1 MQENLKEFKHIPV
14 LLEEVIEY
22 LNIKSDGT
30 YIDGTLG
37 GAGHSTEII
46 KRLKNGTLI
55 GIDRDKEALEV
66 SEKRLLKYKDKNTK
80 LILIHDKYENIK
92 DIVSELGIGNVDG
105 IILDLGVSSYQL
117 DMKERGFSYN
127 EDGPLDMRM
136 DQTQEKSAELII
148 NTYSEEDLANIIFK
162 YGEEKFSRRIA
173 SAIIKNREQKQ
184 IKTTKELTKII
195 ESVVP
200 FNKKDGNR
208 SKRTFQALRIET
220 NDELKGLENTI
231 EDAIKSLN
239 NNGRLLV
246 ITFHSL
252 EDRIAK
258 QKFIELEGRCTCPKD
273 LPVCSCNFVSHG
285 KIITKKI
292 IVPSEEEMSKNKRA
306 HSAKLRV
313 FEKKG

>member
-1 MQENLKEFKHIPV
+1 MQEKLKKFKHIPV
-14 LLEEVIEY
+14 LLEEVIEN
-22 LNIKSDGT
+22 LNLQENGI

-46 KRLKNGTLI
+46 KKLKNGILI
-55 GIDRDKEALEV
+55 GIDKDKEALEV
-66 SEKRLLKYKDKNTK
+66 SEKRLLEYKDKNTK
-80 LILIHDKYENIK
+80 LILVHDKYENIK
-92 DIVSELGIGNVDG
+92 NIISELNIEKVDG
-105 IILDLGVSSYQL
+105 ILLDLGVSSYQL
-117 DMKERGFSYN
+117 DIKERGFSYN

-136 DQTQEKSAELII
+136 DQTQEKSAELIV

-162 YGEEKFSRRIA
+162 YGEERYSRRIA
-173 SAIIKNREQKQ
+173 SEIVKSRKQKE

-200 FNKKDGNR
+200 YNKKDGNR
-208 SKRTFQALRIET
+208 SKRTFQAIRIET
-220 NDELKGLENTI
+220 NDELKDLEKTI
-231 EDAIKSLN
+231 EDAIKSLK

-252 EDRIAK
+252 EDRIVK

-273 LPVCSCNFVSHG
+273 LPVCVCNYISYG

-292 IVPSEEEMSKNKRA
+292 ILPSEDEMSKNKRA
-306 HSAKLRV
+306 HSAKLRI
-313 FEKKG
+313 FEKRG

>member
-1 MQENLKEFKHIPV
+1 MQEKLKKFKHIPV
-14 LLEEVIEY
+14 LLEEVIEN
-22 LNIKSDGT
+22 LNLQEDGI

-46 KRLKNGTLI
+46 KKLKNGILI
-55 GIDRDKEALEV
+55 GIDKDKEALEV
-66 SEKRLLKYKDKNTK
+66 SEKRLLEHKDKDTK
-80 LILIHDKYENIK
+80 LILVHDKYENIK
-92 DIVSELGIGNVDG
+92 NIISDLNIEKVDG
-105 IILDLGVSSYQL
+105 ILLDLGVSSYQL
-117 DMKERGFSYN
+117 DVKERGFSYK

-148 NTYSEEDLANIIFK
+148 NTYSEDDLANIIFK
-162 YGEEKFSRRIA
+162 YGEERYSRRIA
-173 SAIIKNREQKQ
+173 SAIIKSRKQKE
-184 IKTTKELTKII
+184 IKTTKELTEII

-220 NDELKGLENTI
+220 NDELKDLEKTI
-231 EDAIKSLN
+231 EDAIKSLK

-252 EDRIAK
+252 EDRIVK

-273 LPVCSCNFVSHG
+273 LPVCVCNYISYG

-292 IVPSEEEMSKNKRA
+292 ILPSEDEMSKNKRA
-306 HSAKLRV
+306 HSEIGRAHV
-313 FEKKG
+313 

>member
-1 MQENLKEFKHIPV
+1 MQEKLKKFKHIPV
-14 LLEEVIEY
+14 LLEEVIEN
-22 LNIKSDGT
+22 LNLQENGI

-46 KRLKNGTLI
+46 KKLKNGILI
-55 GIDRDKEALEV
+55 GIDKDKEALEV
-66 SEKRLLKYKDKNTK
+66 SEKRLLEYKDKNTK
-80 LILIHDKYENIK
+80 LILVHDKYENIK
-92 DIVSELGIGNVDG
+92 NIISELNIEKVDG
-105 IILDLGVSSYQL
+105 ILLDLGVSSYQL
-117 DMKERGFSYN
+117 DIKERGFSYN

-136 DQTQEKSAELII
+136 DQTQEKSAELIV

-162 YGEEKFSRRIA
+162 YGEERYSRRIA
-173 SAIIKNREQKQ
+173 SEIVKSRKQKK

-200 FNKKDGNR
+200 YNKKDGNR
-208 SKRTFQALRIET
+208 SKRTFQAIRIET
-220 NDELKGLENTI
+220 NDELKDLEKTI
-231 EDAIKSLN
+231 EDAIKSLK

-252 EDRIAK
+252 EDRIVK

-273 LPVCSCNFVSHG
+273 LPVCVCNYISYG

-292 IVPSEEEMSKNKRA
+292 ILPSEDEMSKNKRA
-306 HSAKLRV
+306 HSAKLRI
-313 FEKKG
+313 FEKRG